1 MADPH
6 DADGPVAVV
15 TGANRGI
22 GRAIAGR
29 LCDGGHR
36 VVLVA
41 RDAARTAEVV
51 AGLGPERAVA
61 VDGDVSDPETGEAA
75 VAAARERFGRLD
87 VLVNNAALDLAAP
100 LLETTPAQARTTVE
114 VNLLG
119 SLFMLQ
125 ACARAMGD
133 LGGGAVVNLSSRL
146 AAIGVP
152 TMSVYGATKGGI
164 EALTR
169 GAAIELAPLGIR
181 VNAVAPGFTETP
193 LFTEWLATQ
202 DDPEAARV
210 AVAAQIPQR
219 RLGTVEDVAAAVC
232 FLAGD
237 EASHITGTVLRV
249 DGGYTAQ

>member
-1 MADPH
+1 VAELG
-6 DADGPVAVV
+6 DG
-15 TGANRGI
+15 
-22 GRAIAGR
+22 
-29 LCDGGHR
+29 
-36 VVLVA
+36 
-41 RDAARTAEVV
+41 
-51 AGLGPERAVA
+51 RAVA
-61 VDGDVSDPETGEAA
+61 VTGDVSDPATGEAA
-75 VAAARERFGRLD
+75 VATAGERFGRLD

-100 LLETTPAQARTTVE
+100 LLQTTPEQARTTVE

-125 ACARAMGD
+125 ACGRAMREH
-133 LGGGAVVNLSSRL
+133 GGAIVNLSSRL

-152 TMSVYGATKGGI
+152 TMAVYGAAKGGI

-193 LFTEWLATQ
+193 LFTEWLAAQ
-202 DDPEAARV
+202 DDPDAARAEV
-210 AVAAQIPQR
+210 AGKIPQG
-219 RLGTVEDVAAAVC
+219 RLGTVDDVAAAVC